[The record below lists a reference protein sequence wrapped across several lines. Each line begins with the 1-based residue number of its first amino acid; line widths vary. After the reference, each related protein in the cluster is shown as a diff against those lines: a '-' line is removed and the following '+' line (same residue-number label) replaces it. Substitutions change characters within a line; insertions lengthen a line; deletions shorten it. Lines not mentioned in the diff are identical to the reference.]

1 MDYGSLLACTV
12 GQRRTRHMVMDG
24 KYQVV
29 KMNGG
34 FAVRNIT
41 TGYVEA
47 ICMSITK
54 ANTIA
59 IQLNRGT

>member
-1 MDYGSLLACTV
+1 
-12 GQRRTRHMVMDG
+12 MVSG

-29 KMNGG
+29 RMNGG
-34 FAVRNIT
+34 FAVRDIT

>member
-1 MDYGSLLACTV
+1 LEDWRLLAALAHPSRGYV
-12 GQRRTRHMVMDG
+12 VMGG

-34 FAVRNIT
+34 FAVRDVT

-47 ICMSITK
+47 ICMSKTK
-54 ANTIA
+54 ASTIA
-59 IQLNRGT
+59 DQLNRGT

>member
-1 MDYGSLLACTV
+1 LEDWRLLVALAHPSRGYV
-12 GQRRTRHMVMDG
+12 VMRG

-29 KMNGG
+29 EMNGG
-34 FAVRNIT
+34 FAVRDIT

-47 ICMSITK
+47 ICMSKTK

-59 IQLNRGT
+59 DQLNRGT

>member
-1 MDYGSLLACTV
+1 
-12 GQRRTRHMVMDG
+12 MDG

-34 FAVRNIT
+34 FAVRDIT

-47 ICMSITK
+47 ICMSKTK
-54 ANTIA
+54 ARTIA
-59 IQLNRGT
+59 DQLNRGT

>member
-12 GQRRTRHMVMDG
+12 GQRRTRYVVSG

-47 ICMSITK
+47 ICMSETK
-54 ANTIA
+54 ASTIA
-59 IQLNRGT
+59 NQLNRGT

>member
-1 MDYGSLLACTV
+1 LEDWRLLVALAHTSHGYV
-12 GQRRTRHMVMDG
+12 VVNG

-47 ICMSITK
+47 ICMSKTK
-54 ANTIA
+54 ARTIA
-59 IQLNRGT
+59 NQLNRGT

>member
-1 MDYGSLLACTV
+1 MG
-12 GQRRTRHMVMDG
+12 G

-47 ICMSITK
+47 ICMSKTK

-59 IQLNRGT
+59 NQLNRGT

>member
-12 GQRRTRHMVMDG
+12 GQRRTRHMVSG

-29 KMNGG
+29 KMSGG
-34 FAVRNIT
+34 FAVRDIT

-47 ICMSITK
+47 ICMSKTK
-54 ANTIA
+54 ARTIA
-59 IQLNRGT
+59 NQLNRGT

>member
-1 MDYGSLLACTV
+1 MS
-12 GQRRTRHMVMDG
+12 G

-34 FAVRNIT
+34 FAVRDIT

-47 ICMSITK
+47 ICMSKTK
-54 ANTIA
+54 ARTIA
-59 IQLNRGT
+59 DQLNRGT